1 MLMYL
6 HFTQHFRSLLQ
17 KLQQV
22 LEECKP
28 MLDTVNEQGP
38 QLSALTPGEG
48 ATRVD
53 DIIARDNNKFSSAA
67 EKIKGHADR
76 LKMQRSKSAE
86 VIFVV
91 SVVRRFVAKDER
103 VHVDPLISAMR
114 KAYTNFTKCFRK
126 STTFNRRRYE

>member
-1 MLMYL
+1 M
-6 HFTQHFRSLLQ
+6 
-17 KLQQV
+17 

-28 MLDTVNEQGP
+28 MLDTINEQGP

-53 DIIARDNNKFSSAA
+53 DIITRDNNKFSSAA

-86 VIFVV
+86 V
-91 SVVRRFVAKDER
+91 RFCCWCSTWFCCQRCTGSCGSFDER
-103 VHVDPLISAMR
+103 HDESIH
-114 KAYTNFTKCFRK
+114 
-126 STTFNRRRYE
+126 